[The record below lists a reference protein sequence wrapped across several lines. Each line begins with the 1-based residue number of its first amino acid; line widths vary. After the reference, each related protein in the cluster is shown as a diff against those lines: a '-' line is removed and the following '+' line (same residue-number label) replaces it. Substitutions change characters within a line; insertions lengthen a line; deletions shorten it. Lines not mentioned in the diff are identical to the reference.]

1 VRTLER
7 RIPILAVH
15 STAVASDYDLIMA
28 SPKVPNPKR
37 SARYYREN
45 PEARR
50 KKAEYEKKYQAQ
62 PAQRKKA
69 AERRKWRRANG
80 LEGKGGPDA
89 SHTKDGKLV
98 RESASKNRAR
108 NRGRK

>member
-1 VRTLER
+1 
-7 RIPILAVH
+7 
-15 STAVASDYDLIMA
+15 MA
-28 SPKVPNPKR
+28 SPKVSNPKR
-37 SARYYREN
+37 SARYYRDN
-45 PEARR
+45 PEAAK
-50 KKAEYEKKYQAQ
+50 KKAEYEKKYQAK

-89 SHTKDGKLV
+89 SHTRSGKIV